1 MKRIWIFCLCLAS
14 LSLVGCFHVPD
25 EDWLPSKNKVETWNI
40 QKDTEV
46 EDAINSLTD
55 WVNLISSQ
63 RDEKNNKV
71 SESEDIIM
79 DEENESIIDESTD
92 LKIEDDI
99 PEQ

>member
-1 MKRIWIFCLCLAS
+1 MKKIWIFCLCLAS

>member
-1 MKRIWIFCLCLAS
+1 MKKIWLFCLCLAS

>member
-1 MKRIWIFCLCLAS
+1 M
-14 LSLVGCFHVPD
+14 V
-25 EDWLPSKNKVETWNI
+25 
-40 QKDTEV
+40 
-46 EDAINSLTD
+46 
-55 WVNLISSQ
+55 SSQ

>member
-1 MKRIWIFCLCLAS
+1 MKKIWLFCLCLVS
-14 LSLVGCFHVPD
+14 LSLAWCFHVPD
-25 EDWLPSKNKVETWNI
+25 EDWLPSKNKIESWST
-40 QKDTEV
+40 QSDKEM

-63 RDEKNNKV
+63 RDEKNNEV

-79 DEENESIIDESTD
+79 DEENESIIDETTD
-92 LKIEDDI
+92 LEIEDDI

>member
-1 MKRIWIFCLCLAS
+1 M
-14 LSLVGCFHVPD
+14 
-25 EDWLPSKNKVETWNI
+25 
-40 QKDTEV
+40 

-63 RDEKNNKV
+63 RDEKNNEV

-79 DEENESIIDESTD
+79 DEENESIIDETTD
-92 LKIEDDI
+92 LEIEDDI